1 MRASELADP
10 IVPWVN
16 CPFVMC
22 MGASPECSALIL
34 QSVRKGYNVLALGW
48 DAPWCLRELYVDPNY
63 DASLLTSVEITPEQL
78 TAALSECELGAADP
92 SVPAVSAAAAVHWG
106 QSLGQKPGQQARIQA
121 LLARL
126 LPNDLKVTGH
136 LLLSCKVDIRTLD
149 LYVRTCQA
157 FAVKT
162 LLPAPVGY
170 LIKHLGMVNDHCHLP
185 GISEQCALNFTD
197 KKRVRDLLVAAD
209 CHTAPQLCLS
219 EAELI
224 LPWAEIEAKIA
235 SFVAT
240 QGFPL
245 ICKPRFGSG
254 SRLVTVVTNA
264 AEVKAALLHVAERI
278 TSKASRG
285 DIFCYDML
293 IEDYI
298 EHDLEVSGNGIIVEG
313 KLIAPFILTKLE
325 MSPWP
330 YRQELSYSSRLLPPA
345 QRAAIIAEL
354 ERVAAALGI
363 NNSVIMSDIVLCGDR
378 SSLTPYVVDVAGRHT
393 GYFLYRTFALS
404 HGDLMPYF
412 FDYVVNHESHPTAPD
427 YWEQV
432 KERTTSL
439 QVTAQGEHI
448 FVQHFYNIKPGTVR
462 GVPNREHLLGLIARA
477 LPQDDPCAHLGY
489 FSCHVQLGAHYT
501 RTELNDGAVTH
512 LGFTVLKDIP
522 EPTAQAIMVD
532 FINAFV
538 IEPDA

>member
-1 MRASELADP
+1 MRTSELADT
-10 IVPWVN
+10 IVPWVSR
-16 CPFVMC
+16 PFVMC

-34 QSVRKGYNVLALGW
+34 QSVRKGFNVLSLGW

-63 DASLLTSVEITPEQL
+63 DASLLTAVEITQEQL
-78 TAALSECELGAADP
+78 SATLAELDACTLSSGVPDVGAAAGLHWGAGLGA
-92 SVPAVSAAAAVHWG
+92 SS
-106 QSLGQKPGQQARIQA
+106 GQQARIQA
-121 LLARL
+121 LLAHL
-126 LPNDLKVTGH
+126 LPSDLEVRGN
-136 LLLSCKVDIRTLD
+136 LLISCRVDIRTID

-157 FAVKT
+157 FAVKA
-162 LLPAPVGY
+162 LLPAPIGY
-170 LIKHLGMVNDHCHLP
+170 LIKHLGEVNDRCQLP

-197 KKRVRDLLVAAD
+197 KKRVRDLLVAAG
-209 CHTAPQLCLS
+209 CNAAPQLWLS
-219 EAELI
+219 EAELT
-224 LPWAEIEAKIA
+224 LSWAEIEAKIA

-254 SRLVTVVTNA
+254 SRMVTVVTNETELKTA
-264 AEVKAALLHVAERI
+264 LLDIAERVASKAA
-278 TSKASRG
+278 RG

-345 QRAAIIAEL
+345 QRAAIISEL

-412 FDYVVNHESHPTAPD
+412 FDYVVNHESHPTAPV
-427 YWEQV
+427 YWERV
-432 KERTTSL
+432 KERTTAL
-439 QVTAQGEHI
+439 QATAQGEHTL
-448 FVQHFYNIKPGTVR
+448 VQHFYNIKPGTVR

-522 EPTAQAIMVD
+522 EPTAQAIMAD

>member
-1 MRASELADP
+1 MRTSELAVP

-16 CPFVMC
+16 HPFVMC

-34 QSVRKGYNVLALGW
+34 QSVRKGFNVLALGL
-48 DAPWCLRELYVDPNY
+48 DTPSCLRELYVDPNY
-63 DASLLTSVEITPEQL
+63 DASLLTAVDITQDQL
-78 TAALSECELGAADP
+78 TAALAELDACAVA
-92 SVPAVSAAAAVHWG
+92 VPDDASAQ
-106 QSLGQKPGQQARIQA
+106 QSRIQA
-121 LLARL
+121 LLDRL
-126 LPNDLKVTGH
+126 LPPDLKVKGS
-136 LLLSCKVDIRTLD
+136 LLLSCRVDIRTID

-157 FAVKT
+157 FAVKA
-162 LLPAPVGY
+162 LLPAPIGY
-170 LIKHLGMVNDHCHLP
+170 LIKHLGEVNDRCQLP

-197 KKRVRDLLVAAD
+197 KKRVRDLLVAAG
-209 CHTAPQLCLS
+209 CNAAPQLWLS
-219 EAELI
+219 EAELT
-224 LPWAEIEAKIA
+224 LSWAEIEAKIA

-254 SRLVTVVTNA
+254 SRMVTVVTNETELKTA
-264 AEVKAALLHVAERI
+264 LLDIAERVASKAA
-278 TSKASRG
+278 RG

-293 IEDYI
+293 IENYI

-345 QRAAIIAEL
+345 QRAAIISEL

-427 YWEQV
+427 YWERV
-432 KERTTSL
+432 KERTTAL
-439 QVTAQGEHI
+439 QATAQGEHTL
-448 FVQHFYNIKPGTVR
+448 VQHFYNIKPGTVR

-522 EPTAQAIMVD
+522 EPTAQAIMAD

>member
-10 IVPWVN
+10 IVTWVN

-34 QSVRKGYNVLALGW
+34 QSVRKGYNVLALGL
-48 DAPWCLRELYVDPNY
+48 DTPSCLRELYVDPNY
-63 DASLLTSVEITPEQL
+63 DASLLTAVEISQDQL
-78 TAALSECELGAADP
+78 AAALAELDVCAGAVPKVDASADSP
-92 SVPAVSAAAAVHWG
+92 TG
-106 QSLGQKPGQQARIQA
+106 QSLDDTSALQSRIQA
-121 LLARL
+121 LLDRL
-126 LPNDLKVTGH
+126 LPPDLKVKGS
-136 LLLSCKVDIRTLD
+136 LLLSCRVDIRTID

-157 FAVKT
+157 FAVKA
-162 LLPAPVGY
+162 LLPAPIGY
-170 LIKHLGMVNDHCHLP
+170 LIKHLGEVNDRCQLP

-197 KKRVRDLLVAAD
+197 KKRVRDLLVAAG
-209 CHTAPQLCLS
+209 CNAAPQLWLS

-235 SFVAT
+235 DFVAE

-264 AEVKAALLHVAERI
+264 AELKAALLQVAERI

-285 DIFCYDML
+285 DIFCYEML

-345 QRAAIIAEL
+345 QRAAIISEL

-363 NNSVIMSDIVLCGDR
+363 NNSVIMSDIVLYGDR

-412 FDYVVNHESHPTAPD
+412 FDYVVNHENHPATPD
-427 YWEQV
+427 FWEQI
-432 KERTTSL
+432 KEHTTAL
-439 QVTAQGEHI
+439 QVTAQGEHTL
-448 FVQHFYNIKPGTVR
+448 VQHFYNIKPGTVR

-522 EPTAQAIMVD
+522 EPTAQAIMAD

>member
-1 MRASELADP
+1 MRVSELADSIDP
-10 IVPWVN
+10 GLGH
-16 CPFVMC
+16 PFVMC

-34 QSVRKGYNVLALGW
+34 QSVRKGFNVLALGW

-63 DASLLTSVEITPEQL
+63 DPAALTAVEITQEQL
-78 TAALSECELGAADP
+78 TAALSEYEVSATDI
-92 SVPAVSAAAAVHWG
+92 SVPAESAAAALHWSQG
-106 QSLGQKPGQQARIQA
+106 LGDSLGQHARIQA

-126 LPNDLKVTGH
+126 LPPDLKITGS
-136 LLLSCKVDIRTLD
+136 LVLSCKVDIRTID
-149 LYVRTCQA
+149 LYARTCLA
-157 FAVKT
+157 FAVKA

-170 LIKHLGMVNDHCHLP
+170 LIKHLGQVNDLCHLP
-185 GISEQCALNFTD
+185 GITEQCALNFTD
-197 KKRVRDLLVAAD
+197 KKRVRDLLATAG
-209 CHTAPQLCLS
+209 CHTAPQLYLS

-224 LPWAEIEAKIA
+224 LPWTELESLIS
-235 SFVAT
+235 SFVAE

-254 SRLVTVVTNA
+254 SRLVTVVTNG
-264 AEVKAALLHVAERI
+264 AELKAALLEVASRI
-278 TSKASRG
+278 ATKDTRG
-285 DIFCYDML
+285 DIFCYDLL

-330 YRQELSYSSRLLPPA
+330 YRQELSYTSRLLPPA
-345 QRAAIIAEL
+345 QRAAIISEL

-363 NNSVIMSDIVLCGDR
+363 NNSLIMSDIVLHGDR

-412 FDYVVNHESHPTAPD
+412 FDYVVGHDSHPTAAD
-427 YWEQV
+427 YWERVKQLTTARQV
-432 KERTTSL
+432 A
-439 QVTAQGEHI
+439 AQGEHT

-462 GVPNREHLLGLIARA
+462 GIPNREHMLSLIARA

-501 RTELNDGAVTH
+501 RTQLNDGAVTH

-522 EPTAQAIMVD
+522 EPTAQAIMAD